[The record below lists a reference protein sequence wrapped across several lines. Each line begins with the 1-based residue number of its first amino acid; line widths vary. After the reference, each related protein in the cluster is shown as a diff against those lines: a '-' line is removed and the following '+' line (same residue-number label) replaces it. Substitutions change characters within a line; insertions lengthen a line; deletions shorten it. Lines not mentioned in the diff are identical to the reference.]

1 MSRRLTQIAA
11 FAVLSGLLAAAPAG
25 AQAQASVSGLLYTD
39 FSAPTDGRAAAF
51 NVTRA
56 FLTGKARFNEIFS
69 GTITYNAAPLIFVSG
84 VNNGVGTTRTE
95 PYDALLQSAYIQA
108 NGLVPNLNLQMGMLA
123 NPWFELE
130 SGFWGYR
137 MLGFQYFPIFNAG
150 YIPAF
155 DLGLKATGNLGP
167 LGYLAQVD
175 NGAGFRAGENNGK
188 KAYTAG
194 LTAEPL
200 PGLTLAALGY
210 RGDNPALAQADRYAA
225 FVGYRTPNFRVAAEA
240 TRMVTQPTNGAAVTG
255 QILSAFTVLGLPLPL
270 LPSPELIARVDLLD
284 TDLSSAPVAGPA
296 DTLQGLVGFSMK
308 PTPGVT
314 LVLSDQVAQ
323 ETSAG
328 VTSTRNTL
336 ALHTQVAF

>member
-11 FAVLSGLLAAAPAG
+11 FAVLSGLLFAAPAG
-25 AQAQASVSGLLYTD
+25 AQAQTSVSGLLYTD

-56 FLTGKARFNEIFS
+56 FLTGKARFNEIWS
-69 GTITYNAAPLIFVSG
+69 GTITYNAVPMLLVSG

-95 PYDALLQSAYIQA
+95 PYDALLQCAYIQA
-108 NGLVPNLNLQMGMLA
+108 NGLVPNLNLQMGMLT
-123 NPWFELE
+123 NPWFDLE
-130 SGFWGYR
+130 AGFWGYR
-137 MLGFQYFPIFNAG
+137 MLGYQYFPVFNGG
-150 YIPAF
+150 YILPF
-155 DLGLKATGNLGP
+155 DLGIKATGNLGP

-175 NGAGFRAGENNGK
+175 NGTGFRTGENNGK

-200 PGLTLAALGY
+200 PGLMLAAMGY
-210 RGDNPALAQADRYAA
+210 RGDNPSLAQADRYAA
-225 FVGYRTPNFRVAAEA
+225 FAGYRTPNFRVAAEA

-255 QILSAFTVLGLPLPL
+255 QILSAYTVLGLPVPV
-270 LPSPELIARVDLLD
+270 LPSPELIARVDKLEP
-284 TDLSSAPVAGPA
+284 DLSSAASAGQA
-296 DTLQGLVGFSMK
+296 DTLQGLVGFSVK

-323 ETSAG
+323 DTSAG
-328 VTSTRNTL
+328 VTSTRNTI